1 MISLGVQMN
10 EHIPPDFRVP
20 GFLAA
25 GLAAGI
31 KKTQVKDFAL
41 LYSEVPA
48 AAAGVFTT
56 NRVKA
61 APVLLSRERV
71 KSGKGQAIL
80 VNSGCANACTGKKG
94 ILDGQHL
101 SRRIASSLKIDPRDV
116 LLASTGVIG
125 KPLPLEVMEQ
135 SIPSLVASL
144 SSGGLADA

>member
-1 MISLGVQMN
+1 MN
-10 EHIPPDFRVP
+10 ESIPPDFRVA

-71 KSGKGQAIL
+71 KSGKGRAIL
-80 VNSGCANACTGKKG
+80 VNAGCATPAPAK
-94 ILDGQHL
+94 
-101 SRRIASSLKIDPRDV
+101 RESST
-116 LLASTGVIG
+116 ASTFPVGS
-125 KPLPLEVMEQ
+125 PLP
-135 SIPSLVASL
+135 
-144 SSGGLADA
+144 